1 MIFMKKIT
9 LLLIGLLLPFSMMS
23 QGWSEDFESISVD
36 GFGSVVWPE
45 GWAAYNGPEDTGT
58 EEWTASDDDASDGA
72 NSAFI
77 SYHVVDLGLSQDF
90 LVTPQFTPGED
101 DASTFSFMH
110 RKSYSTLYPTN
121 YSIKITAGAQN
132 DFASYVTLASWTEA
146 DFGTS
151 WESFVLDIPA
161 EYYGVPVHFAFVH
174 EQNDGDN
181 WYVDD
186 VFVYGAGTHDLAVD
200 ISSATEFT
208 MMPLNQISPIATAA
222 TVVNLGA
229 VSDEGAAVGIV
240 VQNDSG
246 DVFYSDSQA
255 VNSGAGEVTDVSFS
269 GYTPNAPGVYY
280 IYATV
285 YAGGDVPA
293 DLDPTNNDAL
303 SQVYVTDGTF
313 ARDTALLSMEGTGS
327 LGIGAGNLGYVGSS
341 YTVNS
346 PENVTSVTFGIL
358 NADLAL
364 EGLPVRAAIFETS
377 VTGSPQFTPA
387 AYTEY
392 VTISGEQSLYTA
404 AIEGGSVAV
413 DGTFVVAVEE
423 DGANLLGNSIQ
434 ASTTSGIYTPGT
446 QWVWWETIPNDLGQW
461 QNAEEFGFELAYVL
475 RPNFNGN
482 TFSTEEVTS
491 FEMSHS
497 YDLESKVLTIN
508 SQEMLKRV
516 NIYNMLGQ
524 EVMSNDVEGMNVNMN
539 LSELNSSIYIVNVE
553 GVNNT
558 SNTFKIIV
566 K

>member
-9 LLLIGLLLPFSMMS
+9 LLLIGFLLPLSMMS
-23 QGWSEDFESISVD
+23 QGWTENFESMTVD

-45 GWAAYNGPEDTGT
+45 GWVALNGPTDVGANQWGSST
-58 EEWTASDDDASDGA
+58 DDASNGA
-72 NSAFI
+72 LSAFI
-77 SYHVVDLGLSQDF
+77 SYEAVGAGMTQDF
-90 LVTPQFTPGED
+90 LITPQFIPSSEEAGI
-101 DASTFSFMH
+101 FSFMH
-110 RKSYSTLYPTN
+110 RRAYTTLYPTD
-121 YSIKITAGAQN
+121 YSIKITTSSQS
-132 DFASYVTLASWTEA
+132 DFDSYVDLAAWGVQ

-151 WESFVLDIPA
+151 WESFSIDIPA
-161 EYYGVPVHFAFVH
+161 EYYGIPVHIAFVH
-174 EQNDGDN
+174 ENNDGDN

-186 VFVYGAGTHDLAVD
+186 VFVYGAGTHDLAIN
-200 ISSATEFT
+200 ISASTEFT
-208 MMPLNQISPIATAA
+208 MMPANHVSPIATNAS
-222 TVVNLGA
+222 VINLGA
-229 VSDEGAAVGIV
+229 VSDNGAAVLMQV
-240 VQNDSG
+240 TNDDG
-246 DVFYSDSQA
+246 DVLFSETQSVDSA
-255 VNSGAGEVTDVSFS
+255 AGEITSVSFS
-269 GYTPNAPGVYY
+269 GFTPNAQGAHY
-280 IYATV
+280 ISATV
-285 YAGGDVPA
+285 YTGGDVPD
-293 DLDPTNNDAL
+293 DLDASNNE
-303 SQVYVTDGTF
+303 VTGTIYVTDGTF
-313 ARDTALLSMEGTGS
+313 ARDTALLSMDGTGS
-327 LGIGAGNLGYVGSS
+327 LGIGAGNLGYLGAS

-346 PENVTSVTFGIL
+346 PDNVTSVTFGIL
-358 NADLAL
+358 NGDGVL

-377 VTGSPQFTPA
+377 VTGSPQFTPV

-392 VTISGEQSLYTA
+392 VTISGERTLYTA

-423 DGANLLGNSIQ
+423 DGANLAGNSIQ

-461 QNAEEFGFELAYVL
+461 QNAEEFDFEIAYVL

>member
-23 QGWSEDFESISVD
+23 QGWSEDFESMSVD

-45 GWAAYNGPEDTGT
+45 GWVALNGPTDVGT
-58 EEWTASDDDASDGA
+58 NQWESSADDASNGA
-72 NSAFI
+72 QSAFI
-77 SYHVVDLGLSQDF
+77 SYEAVGAGSSQDF
-90 LVTPQFTPGED
+90 LITPQFTPSSVE
-101 DASTFSFMH
+101 ASTFSFMH
-110 RKSYSTLYPTN
+110 RRSYTTLYPTD
-121 YSIKITAGAQN
+121 YSIKITTGPQS
-132 DFASYVTLASWTEA
+132 DFDSYVDLAAWGVE
-146 DFGTS
+146 DFGTT
-151 WESFVLDIPA
+151 WESFSIEIPT
-161 EYYGVPVHFAFVH
+161 EYYGIPVHIAFVH
-174 EQNDGDN
+174 ENNDGDN

-186 VFVYGAGTHDLAVD
+186 VFVYGAGTHDLAVNV
-200 ISSATEFT
+200 SGAAEYTL
-208 MMPLNQISPIATAA
+208 MPANHASTIATSVDVA
-222 TVVNLGA
+222 NLGA
-229 VSDEGAAVGIV
+229 VNDNGAAVLLEV
-240 VQNDSG
+240 TNENG
-246 DVFYSDSQA
+246 DVLYSETQSFDS
-255 VNSGAGEVTDVSFS
+255 VAGENTSVSFS
-269 GYTPNAPGVYY
+269 GYSPTTSGVYY
-280 IYATV
+280 VNATV
-285 YAGGDVPA
+285 YAGGDVPD
-293 DLDPTNNDAL
+293 DLDSSNN
-303 SQVYVTDGTF
+303 SSSTSVTITDGTF
-313 ARDTALLSMEGTGS
+313 ARDTALLSMDGTGG
-327 LGIGAGNLGYVGSS
+327 LGIGAGNLGYLGAS

-346 PENVTSVTFGIL
+346 PDNVTSVSFGIL
-358 NADLAL
+358 NGDGVL

-377 VTGSPQFTPA
+377 VTGSPQFTPV

-392 VTISGEQSLYTA
+392 VTISGERTLYTA

-423 DGANLLGNSIQ
+423 DGANLAGNSIQ
-434 ASTTSGIYTPGT
+434 ASTASGIYTPGT
-446 QWVWWETIPNDLGQW
+446 QWVWWETITNDLGQW
-461 QNAEEFGFELAYVL
+461 QNAEEFDFEIALVL

-524 EVMSNDVEGMNVNMN
+524 EVMSNDVEGVNVNMS